1 MYFFAGFCRYNGDIH
16 NIFAETLQTEHT
28 RNRVRQRDTTAE
40 EDMEYRHIKIPT
52 AGEKI
57 TIKDGQIHVPENPI
71 IGYVEGDGIGP
82 DITKA
87 CLRVWDAA
95 VAKAYGSKRK
105 IHWCETYLGEK
116 AAGLYDGNYCPA
128 ETLTVLQD
136 LVVSIKGPL
145 TTPVGGGMRSL
156 NVALRQE
163 LDLYAC
169 VRPVRHYAGVPSP
182 LKAPGKVDIVL
193 FRENTE
199 DVYAGIEYKTGTPEN
214 EKVAKFLREE
224 MKAKF
229 FEGAGIGIKPISEF
243 GSKRLVRKA
252 IQFAIENGRESVTIV
267 HKGNIQKYTEG
278 AFRNWGYEV
287 AREEFGGVTI
297 TEEQLY
303 AEFKG
308 KQPEGKIVIKD
319 RIADI
324 MFQMML
330 LRPDEFD
337 VIATTNL
344 NGDYLSDAIAAE
356 VGGMGIAPGANIADH
371 VAVFEATHGTAPKYA
386 NLNKVNPGSL
396 LFSGVMMLEYMGWK
410 EAADLIT
417 LVYPEVVSDGI
428 VTYDF
433 ARQIDGATEVG
444 TSQFADALIERING
458 GVDLETK
465 RRAQQEQLVKERK
478 QREIRRLLQ
487 PMEEMIETGRVPHTV
502 GDLMTRSL
510 ISVTDEETVESAMHT
525 MTDSNV
531 SSVVVEP
538 NAAGEWGIMTRR
550 DIVTKVVRNNKT
562 PASLKVKDIATRPLF
577 SVPAETSIQEAAEI
591 LAEKGFSRLT
601 ISMGDKVI
609 GIVTEADIFNAVGR
623 FGAALAE

>member
-1 MYFFAGFCRYNGDIH
+1 MA
-16 NIFAETLQTEHT
+16 A
-28 RNRVRQRDTTAE
+28 
-40 EDMEYRHIKIPT
+40 YRHIKIPPT
-52 AGEKI
+52 GEKI
-57 TIKDGQIHVPENPI
+57 TVKNGKVHVPDQPI
-71 IGYVEGDGIGP
+71 VGYVEGDGIGP

-87 CLRVWDAA
+87 CLRIWDAA
-95 VAKAYGSKRK
+95 VRKAYGGKRK

-116 AAGLYDGNYCPA
+116 AAGLYDGNYCPD
-128 ETLTVLQD
+128 ETLKVLQD

-145 TTPVGGGMRSL
+145 TTPVGGGFRSL
-156 NVALRQE
+156 NVALRQD

-182 LKAPGKVDIVL
+182 LKQPGKVDVVI

-199 DVYAGIEYKTGTPEN
+199 DVYAGIEYKAGTPEN
-214 EKVAKFLREE
+214 DKVTKFLREE

-229 FEGAGIGIKPISEF
+229 FDGSGIGIKPISAF
-243 GSKRLVRKA
+243 GTKRLVRKA
-252 IQFAIENGRESVTIV
+252 IQYAIDNGRESVTLV
-267 HKGNIQKYTEG
+267 HKGNIMKFTEG
-278 AFRNWGYEV
+278 AFRSWGYEV
-287 AREEFGGVTI
+287 AREEFGNVTI

-303 AEFKG
+303 AEYKG

-337 VIATTNL
+337 VLATPNL
-344 NGDYLSDAIAAE
+344 NGDYLSDAVAAE

-433 ARQIDGATEVG
+433 ARQIDGAREVG
-444 TSQFADALIERING
+444 TSQFADALIERIEG
-458 GVDLETK
+458 GIDIEAK
-465 RRAQQEQLVKERK
+465 RKAQQEQLVKERK
-478 QREIRRLLQ
+478 QREIRRLLE
-487 PMEEMIETGRVPHTV
+487 PMEEMINTGRVPTTV
-502 GDLMTRSL
+502 NDLMTRSL
-510 ISVTDEETVESAMHT
+510 ITVGDDDSVENAMHL
-525 MTDSNV
+525 MTQNNV
-531 SSVVVEP
+531 SCIVVEP
-538 NAAGEWGIMTRR
+538 NKKGDWGIMTRR
-550 DIVTKVVRNNKT
+550 DIVTKIVHANRNTATAKVR
-562 PASLKVKDIATRPLF
+562 DIASRPLF
-577 SVPAETSIQEAAEI
+577 SVPAETTIREAAKI
-591 LAEKGFSRLT
+591 LAEKNFSRLA
-601 ISMGDKVI
+601 IAQGDKII
-609 GIVTEADIFNAVGR
+609 GIVTETDIFNSVER
-623 FGAALAE
+623 FGWVE